1 MTKTEKTI
9 PSIEYKEEKRSTVD
23 PDCGWFRKHL
33 FCQHEPSLPVL
44 KDAGRKTRDFFGFS
58 SFFTVFLTFLKFGF

>member
-9 PSIEYKEEKRSTVD
+9 PSIEHKEEKRSTVD

-33 FCQHEPSLPVL
+33 FC
-44 KDAGRKTRDFFGFS
+44 FGNEAH
-58 SFFTVFLTFLKFGF
+58 LRRMKK